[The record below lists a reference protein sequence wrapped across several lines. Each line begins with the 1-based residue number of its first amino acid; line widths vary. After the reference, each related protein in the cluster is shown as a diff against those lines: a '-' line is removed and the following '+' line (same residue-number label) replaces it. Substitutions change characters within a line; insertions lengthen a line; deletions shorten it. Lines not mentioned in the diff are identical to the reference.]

1 MNGKLLLDT
10 NIILD
15 YLKGDSDVVYFLS
28 DHPSSILCISVITR
42 MELLSFHGI
51 TNNEERNIRNIID
64 SVKILHLNED
74 IEKYAIDI
82 RRAMRIKLPDSI
94 IAATAIVAD
103 AILFTRDRI
112 LMNMNFPGLR
122 TVKLNSAP

>member
-1 MNGKLLLDT
+1 
-10 NIILD
+10 
-15 YLKGDSDVVYFLS
+15 
-28 DHPSSILCISVITR
+28 

-51 TNNEERNIRNIID
+51 TNDEELNIRNIID
-64 SVKILHLNED
+64 SVKILHLSED

-82 RRAMRIKLPDSI
+82 RGAMRIKLPDSI

-122 TVKLNSAP
+122 TVKFNSAP